1 MKLFYFKLVG
11 DPYAMSI
18 RSDSW
23 GEIKADIRAFLGVSK
38 LPNHTEIWRG
48 SNYD

>member
-18 RSDSW
+18 RSYNLD
-23 GEIKADIRAFLGVSK
+23 EVKVDIRAFLGVRR
-38 LPNHTEIWRG
+38 LPNNTEIWEA
-48 SNYD
+48 SK